1 MTPEEKLLALIQQ
14 DKRHT
19 EGAAPSPVVP
29 KPPEPVTPAPA
40 PSPPPKIE
48 SRGEG
53 TTPSPVIVNTAV
65 SPEKEE
71 HKLKLATPP
80 AVKPVKVE
88 SAVPVPVA
96 PVPVPVPV
104 PVLAPVVEP
113 VKPAAPEL
121 VSGIPF
127 VSLSTSRGIPLV
139 FLNRVL
145 GGCVIL
151 LIALVALRIGAIR
164 PGIAEALE
172 KQVRGAGNRPLQPL
186 VMSEETVPALD
197 AYLDKVSVRNIF
209 IPKVAAKEGGAT
221 PEAVGSPKDL
231 KLVAISIDSSVVSES
246 IAIIKNKGDSKT
258 YFVKSGQTIGSTE
271 YVLDKVFSDHV
282 IIKLR
287 KQEFELK

>member
-29 KPPEPVTPAPA
+29 KPPDPVTPPPA

-71 HKLKLATPP
+71 HKLKLATPTAVKP
-80 AVKPVKVE
+80 VKPVKVE
-88 SAVPVPVA
+88 SAVPMPVA
-96 PVPVPVPV
+96 PVPV